1 MPSSYDTA
9 IAPLL
14 IQSCRLQYASA
25 QGAGS
30 VCGPNMLYE
39 LATVAIREG
48 AGQPGVGSSLAG
60 AASTGGVN
68 GQGLDM
74 PGAPP
79 YLPMEGGVYDTLIQ
93 AQAPGLG
100 DFFANSFQVE
110 LTEFL
115 HGGGGM
121 GGTGMGWGDGFA
133 GM

>member
-1 MPSSYDTA
+1 
-9 IAPLL
+9 
-14 IQSCRLQYASA
+14 
-25 QGAGS
+25 
-30 VCGPNMLYE
+30 MLYE
-39 LATVAIREG
+39 LATVAIRGEVEG
-48 AGQPGVGSSLAG
+48 AGQPGVGSSLAGAAGQPGVGSSLAG